1 MPVKPVYAETVKG
14 NSAENNESETPKTFS
29 VGLWVL
35 VKYDIAKTEKCY
47 IGRITDKVQD
57 VEDRW
62 EVHFLKR
69 SNRCSST
76 FTDAETGDQASDE
89 VDESDIV
96 VCLPDLK
103 VRRGLYSFGCT
114 FDSHAVL

>member
-57 VEDRW
+57 VENRW